1 MDESNSPAPRGSLP
15 TAFLL
20 VAILLMIA
28 LHLLVPVVQLFPFP
42 WRLFGVAPVVGG
54 LVLNIWADQLF
65 KRAGT
70 AVKPFEPTVSLVLK
84 GPFLFTRNPM
94 YLGMVLVLAGIA
106 VGLGSPT
113 PWLVVPLF
121 VWQVT
126 ERFIVPE
133 EHKLEAAFG
142 HQYLEYKAKVR
153 RWF

>member
-1 MDESNSPAPRGSLP
+1 MNESNLLATRGPLP
-15 TAFLL
+15 TVFLL

-28 LHLLVPVVQLFPFP
+28 LHLFASVVQLFPFP
-42 WRLFGVAPVVGG
+42 WRLFGVVPVVAG
-54 LVLNIWADQLF
+54 LVLNVWADQLF
-65 KRAGT
+65 KRGGT
-70 AVKPFEPTVSLVLK
+70 AVNPFEPSVSLVLK

-106 VGLGSPT
+106 VGLGSAT
-113 PWLVVPLF
+113 PWLAIPLF

-142 HQYLEYKAKVR
+142 QQYLEYMAKVR